1 MLYNN
6 IESCVTNNEK
16 ASQFFKLYRGIRQG
30 CCLSALLFLLVVE
43 VLAIDLRSNESIKG
57 ITINNIEYKIC
68 QLADDTTLFSQ
79 DEQSVKLAFHRLDL
93 FGQCSGLKLNKSK
106 TEIIALGGHG
116 DKQKLNQIK
125 KDLLKS

>member
-93 FGQCSGLKLNKSK
+93 FGQCSGLK
-106 TEIIALGGHG
+106 
-116 DKQKLNQIK
+116 
-125 KDLLKS
+125 